1 MTPCIII
8 VQSTQQ
14 LNLWLRNQS
23 LGFLVIEVLNVFK
36 TLRRLKNLGI
46 PVLRTLHILV
56 FLDTKFRIYSKF
68 RIQSNIYDAAF
79 LPK

>member
-1 MTPCIII
+1 MMPCIII

-46 PVLRTLHILV
+46 PVLRTLHIFV

-68 RIQSNIYDAAF
+68 RIQSNIYDGAF